1 MDLSGFDKKY
11 VCIKDI
17 YGETFIGL
25 AYYAGEEFLE
35 CEYGGD
41 EDGFFIGDVLVYR
54 SQIESIEEIEV
65 HGTAELCV
73 GRMTLR
79 MYRLEDAEELHEK
92 FGKDPD
98 MYKYS
103 GWNPYATPEMAQE
116 TVREFISK
124 YDDEHFYSWAMDI
137 DGVLVGTVGA
147 YDYDGETIEVGM
159 SVAKDWQGRGIATEA
174 LQKVLVYLTDNEQI
188 PCVTAWCAAENLGS
202 RRAMEKAGMQHV
214 STEENG
220 LTVGDRS
227 YDKMIYEY
235 RQGN

>member
-25 AYYAGEEFLE
+25 AYYANEEFLE
-35 CEYGGD
+35 CEYGGH
-41 EDGFFIGDVLVYR
+41 EDGFFIGDVLIYR
-54 SQIESIEEIEV
+54 SQIESIEEICV

-98 MYKYS
+98 MYKFS

-116 TVREFISK
+116 TVREFISS

-137 DGVLVGTVGA
+137 DGVLVGTIGA